1 MTLVATSFTAIY
13 STRIIFFALLGQ
25 PRFPTL
31 IIINENNPF
40 LTNSIKRLLIG
51 SLFAGFIISNNIPP
65 TTIPQI
71 TMPHYLKITALAV
84 TILGFILALE
94 ISNMTYNL
102 KFNYPS
108 SPFKF
113 SNQLGYY
120 PTIIHRLTPHMNLTI
135 SQKSASSLLD
145 LI

>member
-1 MTLVATSFTAIY
+1 MSIS
-13 STRIIFFALLGQ
+13 STHIIFFALLGQ

-31 IIINENNPF
+31 ININENNP
-40 LTNSIKRLLIG
+40 LLINSIKRLLIG

-71 TMPHYLKITALAV
+71 TIPYYLKITALAV

-94 ISNMTYNL
+94 ISNITHYL
-102 KFNYPS
+102 KFNHPS
-108 SPFKF
+108 NIFKF
-113 SNQLGYY
+113 SNLLGYY
-120 PTIIHRLTPHMNLTI
+120 PTIIHRLTPYINLTI